1 MQRLTGQWLIM
12 LLIIGVA
19 CIAQQGSGQGSAF
32 IAPDNSFSVQ
42 FPTEP
47 SFAQSSG
54 PHAHNSLWVANVP
67 GEKVFMA
74 GHTDYELALN
84 PEQQLVADRDKFLR
98 GLNASLDTSTRTQFN
113 SNAPQG
119 LAALRF
125 TGQGSQLAYQ
135 GLIIVDGRRVYVFCV
150 GEREPTVAGTEFLN
164 SVRLNRR

>member
-1 MQRLTGQWLIM
+1 MRGLSAQWLLM

-32 IAPDNSFSVQ
+32 VAPDHSFSVQ

-54 PHAHNSLWVANVP
+54 PHAHNSLWVANAP

-74 GHTDYELALN
+74 GRTDYEIDLN
-84 PEQQLVADRDKFLR
+84 PEQQLIVDRDKFLR
-98 GLNASLDTSTRTQFN
+98 GVNASLNTSIRTQFN
-113 SNAPQG
+113 SNAPQT
-119 LAALRF
+119 LEALRF
-125 TGQGSQLAYQ
+125 TGQGSQLSYE
-135 GLIIVDGRRVYVFCV
+135 GLVIVDGRRVYVFCV
-150 GEREPTVAGTEFLN
+150 GERQPSVAGTEFLN